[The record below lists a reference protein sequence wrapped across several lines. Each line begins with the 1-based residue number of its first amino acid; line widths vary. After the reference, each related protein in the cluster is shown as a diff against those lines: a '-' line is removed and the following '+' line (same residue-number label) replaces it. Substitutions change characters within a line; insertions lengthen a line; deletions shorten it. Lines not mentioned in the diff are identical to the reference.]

1 MALNADDYEINEL
14 IEHIGLTKPFTRK
27 QFGKTIERL
36 LNVLGHSGKAEE
48 MQFYRDIEERIIE
61 EYLDPEDE
69 GDLVIGQPSFKM
81 PNVVKKRHTIS
92 INSDKRANRN
102 ESTSSFSWQLADEID
117 NVKQISIES
126 YNIPKSWNNIT
137 STVGNHI
144 FGISYEQPIKFYFDA
159 SGVDDEEDAVKAMSP
174 ANFQSLSEWFGVNEH
189 EDTIGAG
196 VMRSTTGREL
206 TAFPT
211 DLSNLDWIVTHDGTN
226 YDISSTSHAETAIKL
241 MDTTPTPMSLL
252 DLCANA
258 TAYKNSY
265 EEFEGDTPY
274 DINLDDLKT
283 ITLVKGTEGQVI
295 DFSLQVLL
303 TPADLSVNNVNYY
316 RWYHQVPVTEEEPPQ
331 LTQTELET
339 RTDTVS
345 GRGYVTKFTTTSAK
359 TFEVKPPRHFKI
371 KTSSPTFSYI
381 GIKTNDSVITNMR
394 ETGDNMLMFMIKNA
408 DVCDSSGSYVTDLS
422 HDMIVNFLNS
432 RQPVDF
438 YDKTTPDIRGRTGE
452 LDVLNIADYRN
463 LRHTY
468 ESRLSNY
475 EPNNL
480 IKTNTY
486 ETWSAFKEFKF
497 SDNLMNVGT
506 NMLKEDVPSIWED
519 ISNITFSLDTQGTWE
534 ATTDTTPSLP
544 VAALPKYDISLTKVA
559 QIYELELKP
568 KTPQT
573 TMIYFRIK
581 DGHYGTF
588 TSLLSRMN
596 EMSPKTQYDNYLGG
610 PNATKVNMTALETM
624 LSHVIDTAIG
634 IPSPNGITSHDM
646 IRNAYKND
654 YGTSFFNTID
664 WNFAKNT
671 SDDDGKIMLSSIGGG
686 HIDDDE
692 KTPVQLVMYDPSMVD
707 VFKGASICGKSSNS
721 ESSVVIDPKNTLCNK
736 ILGLFDGED
745 NGETYLLDGEEAAPL
760 ERRRPDLRRVRNLN
774 IMLIDYKNYAYVSN
788 ATQRDPSN
796 PDDDKLKTPWYYNEV
811 VFDTSCTGVGPNQTE
826 ENLPIYTAD
835 GSRQL
840 TEAQIYSLNAIFE
853 SQEKKSTNVQL
864 NYKYRDF
871 FLYGIG
877 VKDKPE
883 IGSGANDGI
892 MATYDSRKGK
902 RVYTQPT
909 RLTKFYLELVDQD
922 YYPIDLNGIDI
933 ELVLNID
940 TELNTNK

>member
-1 MALNADDYEINEL
+1 MAYNADDYELNEL
-14 IEHIGLTKPFTRK
+14 IEHVGLTKPFTREE
-27 QFGKTIERL
+27 FAKTMARL
-36 LNVLGHSGKAEE
+36 LNALGNSGKTEQ
-48 MQFYRDIEERIIE
+48 MQFYRDIEERITE
-61 EYLDPEDE
+61 EYLDDE
-69 GDLVIGQPSFKM
+69 GDLVIDQPSFKM
-81 PNVVKKRHTIS
+81 PNVVKKRHTIT
-92 INSDKRANRN
+92 INSDKRANRS

-117 NVKQISIES
+117 NVKQLSIES

-159 SGVDDEEDAVKAMSP
+159 SGVDDEDEAVKAMSP
-174 ANFQSLSEWFGVNEH
+174 ANFDLPDSLSEWFGENKYEP
-189 EDTIGAG
+189 TIGAG

-206 TAFPT
+206 TAFPP

-226 YDISSTSHAETAIKL
+226 YGITSTSHANTIAIKL

-265 EEFEGDTPY
+265 EGDGETPPDY

-303 TPADLSVNNVNYY
+303 TPADLSANNENYY
-316 RWYHQVPVTEEEPPQ
+316 RWYHQTDPPITEEEQ
-331 LTQTELET
+331 LTLTELET
-339 RTDTVS
+339 RTDTGFS
-345 GRGYVTKFTTTSAK
+345 GTGYVTKFTTTSAK

-371 KTSSPTFSYI
+371 KTRSPTFSYI
-381 GIKTNDSVITNMR
+381 GIKTNGTVITNMR

-408 DVCDSSGSYVTDLS
+408 DVSLSEYIGTGGAEGNYVTDLS

-468 ESRLSNY
+468 EERLNKY

-480 IKTNTY
+480 IKIDTY
-486 ETWSAFKEFKF
+486 ETWSSFKEFIF
-497 SDNLMNVGT
+497 SDNSMNVGT

-519 ISNITFSLDTQGTWE
+519 ISNITFSLDIEGIWE
-534 ATTDTTPSLP
+534 AKPDSS
-544 VAALPKYDISLTKVA
+544 VAQPDPKYDISLTKVA

-568 KTPQT
+568 KTRQT

-588 TSLLSRMN
+588 TSLLSTMN
-596 EMSPKTQYDNYLGG
+596 AMSPKTQYDNYKGDG
-610 PNATKVNMTALETM
+610 TATKVNMSALETM

-654 YGTSFFNTID
+654 YGDTFFNTID
-664 WNFAKNT
+664 WKFEKDEENIKL
-671 SDDDGKIMLSSIGGG
+671 SKMDGSGNA
-686 HIDDDE
+686 
-692 KTPVQLVMYDPSMVD
+692 VQLVMYDPSMVD
-707 VFKGASICGKSSNS
+707 VFKGASLCGRSSNS
-721 ESSVVIDPKNTLCNK
+721 ESTVNIEPKNTLCNK
-736 ILGLFDGED
+736 ILGLF
-745 NGETYLLDGEEAAPL
+745 NETDTNKIYLLDAEEAAPD
-760 ERRRPDLRRVRNLN
+760 ERKRPDLRRVRNLN

-788 ATQRDPSN
+788 ATQRDP
-796 PDDDKLKTPWYYNEV
+796 DLKDVTLKTPWYYNEV
-811 VFDTSCTGVGPNQTE
+811 VFDTSCNDVSGAFIE
-826 ENLPIYTAD
+826 EAVPIYTA
-835 GSRQL
+835 GGQSRQL

-853 SQEKKSTNVQL
+853 SQEKKSTSQQL
-864 NYKYRDF
+864 NYRYRDY

-922 YYPIDLNGIDI
+922 YYPINLNGIDI

>member
-36 LNVLGHSGKAEE
+36 LNVLGHSGKTDQ

-174 ANFQSLSEWFGVNEH
+174 ANFQSLSEWFGVNDH

-303 TPADLSVNNVNYY
+303 TVSDLKLLDKYY
-316 RWYHQVPVTEEEPPQ
+316 RWYEEIDDKDLTPLPEGDTLTQPQ
-331 LTQTELET
+331 LTGLSASFSTTVHYLSTEGVT
-339 RTDTVS
+339 QFKAGGRTF
-345 GRGYVTKFTTTSAK
+345 R
-359 TFEVKPPRHFKI
+359 VKPPRHFKI

-394 ETGDNMLMFMIKNA
+394 ETGDNMLMFIKF
-408 DVCDSSGSYVTDLS
+408 GS
-422 HDMIVNFLNS
+422 
-432 RQPVDF
+432 
-438 YDKTTPDIRGRTGE
+438 
-452 LDVLNIADYRN
+452 
-463 LRHTY
+463 
-468 ESRLSNY
+468 
-475 EPNNL
+475 
-480 IKTNTY
+480 
-486 ETWSAFKEFKF
+486 
-497 SDNLMNVGT
+497 
-506 NMLKEDVPSIWED
+506 
-519 ISNITFSLDTQGTWE
+519 
-534 ATTDTTPSLP
+534 
-544 VAALPKYDISLTKVA
+544 
-559 QIYELELKP
+559 
-568 KTPQT
+568 
-573 TMIYFRIK
+573 
-581 DGHYGTF
+581 
-588 TSLLSRMN
+588 
-596 EMSPKTQYDNYLGG
+596 
-610 PNATKVNMTALETM
+610 
-624 LSHVIDTAIG
+624 
-634 IPSPNGITSHDM
+634 
-646 IRNAYKND
+646 
-654 YGTSFFNTID
+654 
-664 WNFAKNT
+664 
-671 SDDDGKIMLSSIGGG
+671 
-686 HIDDDE
+686 
-692 KTPVQLVMYDPSMVD
+692 
-707 VFKGASICGKSSNS
+707 
-721 ESSVVIDPKNTLCNK
+721 
-736 ILGLFDGED
+736 
-745 NGETYLLDGEEAAPL
+745 
-760 ERRRPDLRRVRNLN
+760 
-774 IMLIDYKNYAYVSN
+774 
-788 ATQRDPSN
+788 
-796 PDDDKLKTPWYYNEV
+796 
-811 VFDTSCTGVGPNQTE
+811 
-826 ENLPIYTAD
+826 
-835 GSRQL
+835 
-840 TEAQIYSLNAIFE
+840 
-853 SQEKKSTNVQL
+853 
-864 NYKYRDF
+864 
-871 FLYGIG
+871 
-877 VKDKPE
+877 
-883 IGSGANDGI
+883 
-892 MATYDSRKGK
+892 
-902 RVYTQPT
+902 
-909 RLTKFYLELVDQD
+909 
-922 YYPIDLNGIDI
+922 
-933 ELVLNID
+933 
-940 TELNTNK
+940 